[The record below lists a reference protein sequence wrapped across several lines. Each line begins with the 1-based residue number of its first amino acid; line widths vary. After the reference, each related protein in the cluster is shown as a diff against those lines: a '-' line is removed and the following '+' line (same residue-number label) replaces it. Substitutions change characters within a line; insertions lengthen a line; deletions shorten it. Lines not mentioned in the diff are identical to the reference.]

1 MNFPTAIP
9 ELEADLARV
18 LGIQDARERSI
29 ARSAAP
35 EMERIF
41 LSSTKRLREELERRL
56 RAAKAE
62 NAAPAGLSTW
72 KRRPGHAS
80 AE

>member
-1 MNFPTAIP
+1 M
-9 ELEADLARV
+9 
-18 LGIQDARERSI
+18 
-29 ARSAAP
+29 
-35 EMERIF
+35 
-41 LSSTKRLREELERRL
+41 ERRL

-62 NAAPAGLSTW
+62 DAVPAGLSTW

>member
-1 MNFPTAIP
+1 MSFPTEIA

-29 ARSAAP
+29 AKSTAP
-35 EMERIF
+35 EIESIF

-56 RAAKAE
+56 RVAKAE
-62 NAAPAGLSTW
+62 CAMLP
-72 KRRPGHAS
+72 RRV
-80 AE
+80 